1 MIFLCFN
8 LKNRTTVAENLLNH
22 IINFGFDV
30 WYDRKDIFLGD
41 NRYEMNLENGA
52 NNKNIEYA
60 VVIISPEF
68 SSGNYCNKELDILW
82 SRAKNNEI
90 HIFPIF
96 YDLTEESVPERYRYL
111 MTNVSKFIT
120 YKDQFIYTAYHVVAK
135 ILYDHLGNFEYNTLK
150 ELYNKVE
157 DKFIKVC
164 LSTYEVI
171 DRSNYNAKMSILYI
185 LYKYLK
191 VNLDFTKIPNY
202 YYFGFEKLYSFN
214 KLNIKTDLR
223 ELQILEFMT
232 IILLN
237 IYAK

>member
-52 NNKNIEYA
+52 NNKSIKYA

-82 SRAKNNEI
+82 NRAKNNEI

-96 YDLTEESVPERYRYL
+96 YDITDETVPNRYMYL

-120 YKDQFIYTAYHVVAK
+120 YKDEFIYTAYHVVSK
-135 ILYDHLGNFEYNTLK
+135 ILYDIVIKLENNTLK
-150 ELYNKVE
+150 KIKDSTDDKYIRECLATYN
-157 DKFIKVC
+157 
-164 LSTYEVI
+164 SI
-171 DRSNYNAKMSILYI
+171 DRNNYNAKMTILYL

-191 VNLDFTKIPNY
+191 NKLDFSNIPNY

-214 KLNIKTDLR
+214 KLNISTDLR

-237 IYAK
+237 IYIK